1 MDAGGVGFHYDA
13 RDIVP
18 NLRVVLH
25 YQKAL
30 GELAYVAG
38 DEALLTTLN
47 ILVVGHE
54 AETIVETLYQKG
66 MVTSMNSSAAFFT
79 VVPK

>member
-1 MDAGGVGFHYDA
+1 MSNTH
-13 RDIVP
+13 
-18 NLRVVLH
+18 VLLSSR
-25 YQKAL
+25 KAL
-30 GELAYVAG
+30 EDLAFIAG

-66 MVTSMNSSAAFFT
+66 MVTSMNSSAALCT